1 MADAPHAPSR
11 VREVVALRRYW
22 RWSAAARLP
31 PLMAS
36 LAFVLAGAVAGDYR
50 LGALMVTAYTLAGVA
65 WSPFAGRRLDRLGP
79 VLGAPRVLGWSA
91 VVLAALAVA
100 VWQRA
105 PPLVLLALAVRAGAL
120 LAGVP
125 GAMRSLLNAVLP
137 PRLLRPA
144 IAVNA
149 TVVELTVVSAPLLVA
164 ASAVIG
170 TPAAI
175 VATAA
180 AAARAMLVLRRLPA
194 DHRTAAP
201 ATSPLAPSGGRPG
214 AIRASAFGCWPVWPL
229 GRLSGRRRRA
239 RCRWRSGSGGVRGG
253 GGPGR
258 GPGAPARPRAV
269 GPARVPGPGVRGV
282 GARLGMGWPRG
293 RWPCSG

>member
-36 LAFVLAGAVAGDYR
+36 LAFVLAG
-50 LGALMVTAYTLAGVA
+50 VA

-79 VLGAPRVLGWSA
+79 VLGTPRVLGWSA

-105 PPLVLLALAVRAGAL
+105 PPPILPVLAALAGTL
-120 LAGVP
+120 PAGVP
-125 GAMRSLLNAVLP
+125 GIMRGLLYEITP
-137 PRLLRPA
+137 PRLLTQA
-144 IAVNA
+144 IAVDA
-149 TVVELTVVSAPLLVA
+149 SVVELTVVSAPLLVA
-164 ASAVIG
+164 ASAVVG
-170 TPAAI
+170 APAAI
-175 VATAA
+175 VAVAA
-180 AAARAMLVLRRLPA
+180 AAALAVLVLRRLPA

-201 ATSPLAPSGGRPG
+201 AASPLTPSGGRPG

-239 RCRWRSGSGGVRGG
+239 RYRWRSGSGGVRARRR
-253 GGPGR
+253 PW
-258 GPGAPARPRAV
+258 PWPARPA
-269 GPARVPGPGVRGV
+269 A
-282 GARLGMGWPRG
+282 WPT
-293 RWPCSG
+293 PP